1 MKKYTIKE
9 FAEGKKAVKIENKE
23 QWNKLNKVHKL
34 CGFLEDS
41 SNIYYTN
48 KDSWERET
56 YLSNTGW
63 ETLEFSQLDFE
74 DEFVVKKWYKITKED
89 NNTKYIKYSKT
100 SHIGYF
106 ECSEHVYLSE
116 YKKYG
121 GTFGINESKYLTK
134 ASLEEIQQYLPSN
147 HPDLI
152 KKDTFVLPE
161 YWYVVVT
168 KENKE
173 ILSRWRFNNQPC
185 LNLDGYIGGIVGLL
199 PKYPNSRNHNTSK
212 DKDWN
217 RSIEITF
224 EQFKTHILK
233 ESTMNTFGLKVGD
246 PLPKEVI
253 REWALV
259 EGCYDYEQRWRKR
272 EGTFDSNRKIETIK
286 EIDGISAFQ
295 PTGCGV
301 MWLKCEGFLEFKES
315 FNKEKTME
323 KEIIGYKLKNVKY
336 LEATKELIK
345 SLGGKFG
352 DDGWWDEN
360 AANNLKEK
368 GWNFANGTNY
378 GSIAQIMKEAGV
390 LDLWFERVYA
400 PEYKIGEWISYS
412 NAAKTKTI
420 TSKLKEWTNHR
431 YCILENGTEPFK
443 DVIRKSTE
451 DEIKKAQIQL
461 PTINGKQC
469 VDNGDKTI
477 TCGCTTK
484 SFDWILGVEYAMGD
498 DIYISDTKVTQ
509 KEIKQIVEYINKK

>member
-9 FAEGKKAVKIENKE
+9 FAEGKKAVKIENEE

-34 CGFLEDS
+34 TYKYHGVWEYD
-41 SNIYYTN
+41 N
-48 KDSWERET
+48 KQRYSET
-56 YLSNTGW
+56 PNWYIASGW
-63 ETLEFSQLDFE
+63 KVLEFSQLNFE
-74 DEFVVKKWYKITKED
+74 DEFVV
-89 NNTKYIKYSKT
+89 
-100 SHIGYF
+100 
-106 ECSEHVYLSE
+106 
-116 YKKYG
+116 
-121 GTFGINESKYLTK
+121 
-134 ASLEEIQQYLPSN
+134 
-147 HPDLI
+147 
-152 KKDTFVLPE
+152 
-161 YWYVVVT
+161 
-168 KENKE
+168 
-173 ILSRWRFNNQPC
+173 
-185 LNLDGYIGGIVGLL
+185 
-199 PKYPNSRNHNTSK
+199 
-212 DKDWN
+212 
-217 RSIEITF
+217 
-224 EQFKTHILK
+224 
-233 ESTMNTFGLKVGD
+233 
-246 PLPKEVI
+246 
-253 REWALV
+253 
-259 EGCYDYEQRWRKR
+259 
-272 EGTFDSNRKIETIK
+272 
-286 EIDGISAFQ
+286 
-295 PTGCGV
+295 
-301 MWLKCEGFLEFKES
+301 GF
-315 FNKEKTME
+315 
-323 KEIIGYKLKNVKY
+323 KLKNVKY